1 MVELSPRILTSEEK
15 ATATKEIKLNDP
27 GIHKITKA
35 EFLVVDEAWK
45 LYSARPKE
53 GTLDSS
59 DSLLRRPHF
68 LHIVVVVEIN
78 T

>member
-1 MVELSPRILTSEEK
+1 MLELISTKKKKKRRWRGVIGRTSPRILTSEEK
-15 ATATKEIKLNDP
+15 ATATKEIKLNEP

-53 GTLDSS
+53 RTLDS
-59 DSLLRRPHF
+59 
-68 LHIVVVVEIN
+68 
-78 T
+78 